1 MGRRPAPQ
9 RLPDEFLDLLDPVRA
24 FTVLTIEL
32 SDGTLAPRV
41 LVATDGRIAG
51 IDGRDRGPGGTPPP
65 TDIREDE
72 IVAVRPVGG
81 LLSRG
86 RWRRRDVQA
95 PARLRIRAWSHDPDD
110 RYAHL
115 RPVVRFEQLRGN
127 KLLRDLETRDHPV
140 RAVFV
145 SSLDM
150 DGLRADYDLPSSLL
164 LRGEV
169 DAIVCRN
176 TRAEIVG
183 SRGVKR

>member
-1 MGRRPAPQ
+1 MGTRPAPQ
-9 RLPDEFLDLLDPVRA
+9 RLPDEFHDLLDPVRA
-24 FTVLTIEL
+24 FTVLTVEL
-32 SDGTLAPRV
+32 SDGTVAPRV
-41 LVATDGRIAG
+41 LVATDGKIAG

-72 IVAVRPVGG
+72 VVAVCPTTR
-81 LLSRG
+81 LLGRR
-86 RWRRRDVQA
+86 RWRRREIE
-95 PARLRIRAWSHDPDD
+95 PPGRLRIRAWSHDPHD
-110 RYAHL
+110 RFAHL

-127 KLLRDLETRDHPV
+127 KLLRDLEARDDPV

-164 LRGEV
+164 LRGEI

>member
-1 MGRRPAPQ
+1 VGNRPAPQ
-9 RLPDEFLDLLDPVRA
+9 RLPDEFHDLIDRGRA
-24 FTVLTIEL
+24 FTPLAIEL
-32 SDGTLAPRV
+32 TDGTVAPRV
-41 LVATDGRIAG
+41 LVATDGKIAG

-81 LLSRG
+81 LLG
-86 RWRRRDVQA
+86 RRRWHRREIEP

-110 RYAHL
+110 RFAHL

-127 KLLRDLETRDHPV
+127 KMLRDLDARETPV

-145 SSLDM
+145 SPLDM
-150 DGLRADYDLPSSLL
+150 DGLRADYDLPSSLS

>member
-1 MGRRPAPQ
+1 VRSRPAPQ
-9 RLPDEFLDLLDPVRA
+9 RLPEEFHDLLDPSRA
-24 FTVLTIEL
+24 FTLVALEL
-32 SDGTLAPRV
+32 ADGAIAPKV
-41 LVATDGRIAG
+41 LVATDGKIAG
-51 IDGRDRGPGGTPPP
+51 IDAKERGPGGTPPP

-72 IVAVRPVGG
+72 IVAVRPAGG
-81 LLSRG
+81 LLTRG
-86 RWRRRDVQA
+86 KWQRREIEP

-115 RPVVRFEQLRGN
+115 RPVVRFEQLRRN
-127 KLLRDLETRDHPV
+127 QMLRDLDAKDEPV
-140 RAVFV
+140 RAVFA
-145 SSLDM
+145 SPLDM

>member
-1 MGRRPAPQ
+1 MESRGRR
-9 RLPDEFLDLLDPVRA
+9 LPEEFRDLLDASRA
-24 FTVLTIEL
+24 FTALALEL
-32 SDGTLAPRV
+32 SDGTVAPRV
-41 LVATDGRIAG
+41 LVASDGKIAG
-51 IDGRDRGPGGTPPP
+51 LDARERGPGGTPPP
-65 TDIREDE
+65 IDIFEREV
-72 IVAVRPVGG
+72 VAARPAGG

-86 RWRRRDVQA
+86 RWRRRDLDA
-95 PARLRIRAWSHDPDD
+95 PPRLRIRAWSCDPDD

-127 KLLRDLETRDHPV
+127 KMLHDLVAKDRPV

-145 SSLDM
+145 SALDM
-150 DGLRADYDLPSSLL
+150 DGLRADYDLPASLA